1 MPNNA
6 ITSWTKE
13 EARNMLTLW
22 IEAEKAVATGQS
34 YKIGTRSLTRAD
46 LSDIADRIKFW
57 RSELE
62 ALEDGRGRGMRVFSA
77 VPRDL

>member
-1 MPNNA
+1 MLNNA

-62 ALEDGRGRGMRVFSA
+62 ALEDGRGRGMRVFRA